1 MTITSTKNNSSTE
14 EIKNLYPSPYKVR
27 DGCLYKEITNK
38 SGTVTKKLCNFL
50 PYLVSEVSIDDG
62 AEVKKVLRLGGV
74 HESGRVL
81 PEIDVTGAE
90 FASFNWL
97 IERWGADC
105 ILEPERSVKDSVR
118 HAIQQTAKHAEKKQ
132 IYHITGWK
140 LIDGK
145 WEYLLPYDGRFDVS
159 LRGKLSRYEK
169 AEHWSVSDL
178 ACPFFMTKELS
189 FAPDEITLPLLA
201 YTFLTP
207 LNEFLHQANCEP
219 KFVLCLLG
227 KTGTRKSTLAA
238 LFLSFF
244 GRFTGSDLP
253 LSFRDTANSIMYNA
267 FSLKD
272 ALTCID
278 DFHPGGRKEVNKLTE
293 TAQLIMRGYGDRI
306 GRGRLK
312 SDSTPLESRPPQGNA
327 IITAELAPDIGES
340 GTARYFC
347 LELSDGMIDLNNLSK
362 YQREAESGTLRS
374 CMLAYTEWIKERY
387 LKDKSAKQRF
397 VKQLKESFT
406 AYRDEFTKTG
416 IRCHGRVPEIYAW
429 LMIGIEFFLSF
440 LLDYEVISEED
451 YQSTFYRCRTCLYEL
466 AKKQSAN
473 IENDKP
479 THKFIQKLYSLIE
492 SGQAVLLDRNN
503 PLEFKPVNHIGY
515 RDDEYFYL
523 NADIAHRQVKRLC
536 GEQEEAF
543 SISKNGLI
551 KALAEEGFTVC
562 DKGKNTKSVRIGDKT
577 NRFICLIK
585 DKASAIA
592 ELCE

>member
-1 MTITSTKNNSSTE
+1 M
-14 EIKNLYPSPYKVR
+14 V
-27 DGCLYKEITNK
+27 DGCLHKEVTNK
-38 SGTVTKKLCNFL
+38 SGITTKKLCNFL
-50 PYLVSEVSIDDG
+50 PYIVSEVSVDDG
-62 AEVKKVLRLGGV
+62 AEVKTVLRLGGV
-74 HESGRVL
+74 HSSGRVL

-90 FASFNWL
+90 LGTFNWL

-105 ILEPERSVKDSVR
+105 VLEPERSVKEYVR
-118 HAIQQTAKHAEKKQ
+118 HAIQQTAENAERIQ
-132 IYHITGWK
+132 IYHVTGWK
-140 LIDGK
+140 LIDNH
-145 WEYLLPYDGRFDVS
+145 WEYLLPNDGKHDVS

-169 AEHWSVSDL
+169 ADSWTVSDL
-178 ACPFFMTKELS
+178 SSAYFMTS
-189 FAPDEITLPLLA
+189 YFPFAPDEITLPLLA
-201 YTFLTP
+201 FTFLTP

-227 KTGTRKSTLAA
+227 RTGTRKSTLAA

-244 GRFTGSDLP
+244 GRFNSSDLP

-272 ALTCID
+272 MLTCID
-278 DFHPGGRKEVNKLTE
+278 DFHPSSKKESGKLTN

-312 SDSTPLESRPPQGNA
+312 SDSTPMESRPPQGNA
-327 IITAELAPDIGES
+327 IITAEQAPDIGES

-347 LELSDGMIDLNNLSK
+347 LELRDGMINLNNLSK
-362 YQREAESGTLRS
+362 FQREAERGTLRS
-374 CMLAYTEWIKERY
+374 CMLAYTEWIKERF
-387 LKDKSAKQRF
+387 LKDKDTARSF
-397 VKQLKESFT
+397 VNQLKTSFHN
-406 AYRDEFTKTG
+406 YRNEFIFSRTH
-416 IRCHGRVPEIYAW
+416 CHGRVPEIYAW
-429 LMIGIEFFLSF
+429 LMIGMEFFLSF
-440 LLDYEVISEED
+440 LLSYEVISEED
-451 YQSTFYRCRTCLYEL
+451 YRSTFIRCRDCLYGL

-503 PLEFKPVNHIGY
+503 PVDFKPLNYIGY

-523 NADIAHRQVKRLC
+523 NADIAHKQVKRLC
-536 GEQEEAF
+536 SEQEETF

-551 KALAEEGFTVC
+551 KALAEEGLTVC
-562 DKGKNTKSVRIGDKT
+562 DKGKNTKSIRIGDKT
-577 NRFICLIK
+577 LRFICLIK
-585 DKASAIA
+585 DKADAVA